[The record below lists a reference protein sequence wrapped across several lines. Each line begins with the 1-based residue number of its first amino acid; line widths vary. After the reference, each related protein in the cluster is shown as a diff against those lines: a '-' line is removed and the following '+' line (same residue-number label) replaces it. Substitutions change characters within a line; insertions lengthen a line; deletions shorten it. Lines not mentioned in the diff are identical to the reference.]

1 LADDCPFQYCAGFE
15 CVGDECFAAPQ
26 QARRAGKRACLYF
39 RLFGGNGAGVIRGEF
54 EIWFPAR
61 LRDDWLGGGG
71 DYFGRQRRAGVKYWR
86 RRHSRHSFHQSAI
99 LGFVCPRH
107 GGGDCHSLCADLAGW
122 AEEIERGGERQRAR
136 ACGCR
141 AARRLACGGGVYRA
155 DFLPVFLS
163 VQDES

>member
-1 LADDCPFQYCAGFE
+1 MADDCPFQYCAGFE
-15 CVGDECFAAPQ
+15 CFGDECFAAPQ
-26 QARRAGKRACLYF
+26 QARRAGKCACLYF

-61 LRDDWLGGGG
+61 LRHDWL
-71 DYFGRQRRAGVKYWR
+71 
-86 RRHSRHSFHQSAI
+86 
-99 LGFVCPRH
+99 
-107 GGGDCHSLCADLAGW
+107 GGGDCHSLCADLAGR

>member
-1 LADDCPFQYCAGFE
+1 MADDCPFQYCAGFE
-15 CVGDECFAAPQ
+15 CFGDECFAAPQ
-26 QARRAGKRACLYF
+26 QARRAGKRACLHF
-39 RLFGGNGAGVIRGEF
+39 RLFGGNGAGVIRGEP
-54 EIWFPAR
+54 EYGFPLICGMIGSAV
-61 LRDDWLGGGG
+61 LAIISVGSGVQALSIGVGGIPGILSINPQFWG
-71 DYFGRQRRAGVKYWR
+71 SFALAMAGR
-86 RRHSRHSFHQSAI
+86 
-99 LGFVCPRH
+99 
-107 GGGDCHSLCADLAGW
+107 

>member
-1 LADDCPFQYCAGFE
+1 M
-15 CVGDECFAAPQ
+15 
-26 QARRAGKRACLYF
+26 K
-39 RLFGGNGAGVIRGEF
+39 
-54 EIWFPAR
+54 
-61 LRDDWLGGGG
+61 
-71 DYFGRQRRAGVKYWR
+71 RRAGVKYWR

-99 LGFVCPRH
+99 LGFACPRH
-107 GGGDCHSLCADLAGW
+107 GGGDCHSLCADLAGR
-122 AEEIERGGERQRAR
+122 AEEIERDGERQRAR